1 MDILQAANVATEGDY
16 LNCYA
21 QTLRRHTGCNG
32 FNVYKIS
39 EQNSAPVISAS
50 NFNSIQF
57 NSLFALFILQIK

>member
-50 NFNSIQF
+50 NSIQF
-57 NSLFALFILQIK
+57 NSILYLHYSFYR